1 MIKKILLR
9 LLHIIKSDSNKGF
22 GIHSPFVF
30 DFVVNVL
37 NEKNGYYAYSEIE
50 NVSSS
55 SKQTKY
61 LKLLYRIINYYR
73 VRNILIVGNDGGVL
87 LDKIIPFCPSL
98 YIKRI
103 DNLAQIGNVDNY
115 DFIYVAVDTNDI
127 HCSFSRDT
135 IIVIENLFD
144 YRQHWKSVKIAE
156 IPAIFIDFFDFGI
169 IFAKNNFIKQFYRL
183 IL

>member
-1 MIKKILLR
+1 M
-9 LLHIIKSDSNKGF
+9 
-22 GIHSPFVF
+22 
-30 DFVVNVL
+30 
-37 NEKNGYYAYSEIE
+37 
-50 NVSSS
+50 
-55 SKQTKY
+55 
-61 LKLLYRIINYYR
+61 
-73 VRNILIVGNDGGVL
+73 
-87 LDKIIPFCPSL
+87 DKIIPFCPNL

-156 IPAIFIDFFDFGI
+156 IPSIFIDFFDFGI

>member
-1 MIKKILLR
+1 MIGKILLR
-9 LLHIIKSDSNKGF
+9 LLHRIKSDSNKGF

-30 DFVVNVL
+30 NFVVNVL

-55 SKQTKY
+55 SKQKKY

-87 LDKIIPFCPSL
+87 LDKIIPFCPGL

-103 DNLAQIGNVDNY
+103 D
-115 DFIYVAVDTNDI
+115 IYVAVDNNDI

>member
-1 MIKKILLR
+1 MIRKILLR
-9 LLHIIKSDSNKGF
+9 LLHRIKSDSNKGF

-55 SKQTKY
+55 SKQKKY

-73 VRNILIVGNDGGVL
+73 VCNILIVGNDGDVL
-87 LDKIIPFCPSL
+87 LDKIIPFCPNL

-103 DNLAQIGNVDNY
+103 DNLAHIGNVDNY
-115 DFIYVAVDTNDI
+115 DI

>member
-1 MIKKILLR
+1 M
-9 LLHIIKSDSNKGF
+9 
-22 GIHSPFVF
+22 
-30 DFVVNVL
+30 
-37 NEKNGYYAYSEIE
+37 
-50 NVSSS
+50 
-55 SKQTKY
+55 
-61 LKLLYRIINYYR
+61 
-73 VRNILIVGNDGGVL
+73 RNILIVDNDGSVL
-87 LDKIIPFCPSL
+87 LDKIIPFCSSL
-98 YIKRI
+98 YINRI
-103 DNLAQIGNVDNY
+103 DNLAQIGDVDNY
-115 DFIYVAVDTNDI
+115 DFIYVAVDNNDI